1 MEIDAMQYASISRE
15 LLRGENFLHLFDN
28 SQPYLDKPPLIFW
41 VTALFFKVFGASN
54 FIYRLPSLIFS
65 ILTIYAVF
73 KFSRLYY
80 SRKTS
85 LIAALILSSC
95 EAFFIMNSDVRTDIY
110 MIAPMMV
117 SIWKI
122 STYFQRGDRLSLLIG
137 SIFIAFSM
145 MGKGPLGMM
154 IPVLL
159 FTFDLIL
166 KRQTVKILDTNL
178 LWFFFVILLCLLP
191 MSYGLYT
198 QFGLLGIKFFYWTQS
213 FGRITGSSS
222 WSNNTGPFY
231 LLNVFF
237 YAFLPWTILFIM
249 AFYRRTKD
257 IIRNKKISLNDE
269 LISYAGFLI
278 PLIMLSL
285 SSYKLPHY
293 IYCTVPFAAILIARE
308 IERWLNHDKL
318 YLILSFTQLTLG
330 LILVVTVSIISF
342 YVFPQ
347 DDYFFLIPMVLFIAI
362 MGYVFISS
370 QDRIF
375 RFFIPS
381 VVAAL
386 IANYNLNLFFM
397 TPLLTYQ
404 ASSQAGAYLK
414 KSFNEADIY
423 LYNENKRAKSRSFN
437 YYLDKDVN
445 YIEGDI
451 NDLKLTKNRS
461 ALIYTGDKGYNN
473 IINQNIGVELIA
485 VFDSFRVSKLNWKF
499 LNKKTRSFVVKN
511 KYLLMLT
518 KE

>member
-1 MEIDAMQYASISRE
+1 
-15 LLRGENFLHLFDN
+15 
-28 SQPYLDKPPLIFW
+28 
-41 VTALFFKVFGASN
+41 
-54 FIYRLPSLIFS
+54 
-65 ILTIYAVF
+65 
-73 KFSRLYY
+73 
-80 SRKTS
+80 
-85 LIAALILSSC
+85 
-95 EAFFIMNSDVRTDIY
+95 
-110 MIAPMMV
+110 
-117 SIWKI
+117 
-122 STYFQRGDRLSLLIG
+122 
-137 SIFIAFSM
+137 
-145 MGKGPLGMM
+145 
-154 IPVLL
+154 
-159 FTFDLIL
+159 
-166 KRQTVKILDTNL
+166 
-178 LWFFFVILLCLLP
+178 
-191 MSYGLYT
+191 
-198 QFGLLGIKFFYWTQS
+198 LGIKFFYWTQS